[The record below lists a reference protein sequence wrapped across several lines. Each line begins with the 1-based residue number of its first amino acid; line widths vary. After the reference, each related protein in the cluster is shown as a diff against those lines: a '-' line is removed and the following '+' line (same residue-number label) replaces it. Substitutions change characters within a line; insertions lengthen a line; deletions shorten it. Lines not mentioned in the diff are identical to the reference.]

1 MKREIKYLFILL
13 LVVISLTSCNNK
25 NNVSDKE
32 LVAKYG
38 SNQISTNDLY
48 KKLKEKNGLDTIL
61 NEVDKDILNKLY
73 KKNTAEDEYY
83 QKELNTLM
91 VTYQTRYSS
100 TYSTFDEFI
109 TKVLGLKNQ
118 TEVEEA
124 IRLNYKKR
132 QATQEYLKN
141 TITDKEINDEYQK
154 EKGEIKASH
163 ILIAPENSSD
173 AAKKKAKSFAQEL
186 IKRIEKGESFEKL
199 AKEYSKDSKEKG
211 GDLGFVN
218 LDSLTK
224 NFREA
229 LDKLKIKSE
238 KSKEAR
244 IIRNKI
250 LSYIKSLEL
259 YGTRVGEPI
268 VKHIEDDIWELRP
281 LNNRIFFFYF
291 KDNKFI
297 LLHYFVK
304 KTNKTPK
311 KEIEEAKN
319 RMNDF
324 IARSDKNV
332 K

>member
-83 QKELNTLM
+83 QKEVKTLM

-229 LDKLKIKSE
+229 LNKLKINEMTKEPVETEYGYHIILKTGE
-238 KSKEAR
+238 KKKASLKELR
-244 IIRNKI
+244 EKIVQKLVKNKI
-250 LSYIKSLEL
+250 EKNYSVTQAQALI
-259 YGTRVGEPI
+259 
-268 VKHIEDDIWELRP
+268 DLR
-281 LNNRIFFFYF
+281 
-291 KDNKFI
+291 KKNKFKLYDIDLEKQYTAYVNNI
-297 LLHYFVK
+297 L
-304 KTNKTPK
+304 N
-311 KEIEEAKN
+311 
-319 RMNDF
+319 
-324 IARSDKNV
+324 
-332 K
+332 

>member
-224 NFREA
+224 NFRES
-229 LDKLKIKSE
+229 LNKLKINEMTKEPVETEYGYHIILKTGE
-238 KSKEAR
+238 KKKASLKELR
-244 IIRNKI
+244 EKIIEKLVKNKI
-250 LSYIKSLEL
+250 EKDYSVIQAKALI
-259 YGTRVGEPI
+259 
-268 VKHIEDDIWELRP
+268 DLR
-281 LNNRIFFFYF
+281 
-291 KDNKFI
+291 KKNKFKLYDIDLEKQYTAYVNNI
-297 LLHYFVK
+297 L
-304 KTNKTPK
+304 N
-311 KEIEEAKN
+311 
-319 RMNDF
+319 
-324 IARSDKNV
+324 
-332 K
+332 

>member
-229 LDKLKIKSE
+229 LNKLKINEMTKEPVETEYGYHIILKTGE
-238 KSKEAR
+238 KKKASLKELR
-244 IIRNKI
+244 EKIVQNLVKNKI
-250 LSYIKSLEL
+250 EKNYSVTQAQALI
-259 YGTRVGEPI
+259 
-268 VKHIEDDIWELRP
+268 DLR
-281 LNNRIFFFYF
+281 
-291 KDNKFI
+291 KKNKFKLYDIDLEKQYTAYVNNI
-297 LLHYFVK
+297 L
-304 KTNKTPK
+304 N
-311 KEIEEAKN
+311 
-319 RMNDF
+319 
-324 IARSDKNV
+324 
-332 K
+332 

>member
-229 LDKLKIKSE
+229 LDKLKINEMTKEPVETEYGYHIILKTGE
-238 KSKEAR
+238 KKKASLKELR
-244 IIRNKI
+244 EKIVQKLVKNKI
-250 LSYIKSLEL
+250 EKNYSVTQAQALI
-259 YGTRVGEPI
+259 
-268 VKHIEDDIWELRP
+268 DLR
-281 LNNRIFFFYF
+281 
-291 KDNKFI
+291 KKNKFKLYDIDLEKQYTAYVNNI
-297 LLHYFVK
+297 L
-304 KTNKTPK
+304 N
-311 KEIEEAKN
+311 
-319 RMNDF
+319 
-324 IARSDKNV
+324 
-332 K
+332 

>member
-141 TITDKEINDEYQK
+141 AITDKEINDEYQK

-199 AKEYSKDSKEKG
+199 AKEYSKEKG

-229 LDKLKIKSE
+229 LDKLKINEMTKEPVETEYGYHIILKTGE
-238 KSKEAR
+238 KKKASLKELR
-244 IIRNKI
+244 EKIIEKLVKNKI
-250 LSYIKSLEL
+250 EKNYSVTQAQALI
-259 YGTRVGEPI
+259 
-268 VKHIEDDIWELRP
+268 DLR
-281 LNNRIFFFYF
+281 
-291 KDNKFI
+291 KKNKFKLYDIDLEKQYTAYVNNI
-297 LLHYFVK
+297 L
-304 KTNKTPK
+304 N
-311 KEIEEAKN
+311 
-319 RMNDF
+319 
-324 IARSDKNV
+324 
-332 K
+332 

>member
-141 TITDKEINDEYQK
+141 TITYKEINDEYQK

-229 LDKLKIKSE
+229 LDKLKINEMTKEPVETEYGYHIILKTGE
-238 KSKEAR
+238 KKKASLKELR
-244 IIRNKI
+244 EKIVQKLVKNKI
-250 LSYIKSLEL
+250 EKNYSVTQAQALI
-259 YGTRVGEPI
+259 
-268 VKHIEDDIWELRP
+268 DLR
-281 LNNRIFFFYF
+281 
-291 KDNKFI
+291 KKNKFKLYDIDLEKQYTAYVNNI
-297 LLHYFVK
+297 L
-304 KTNKTPK
+304 N
-311 KEIEEAKN
+311 
-319 RMNDF
+319 
-324 IARSDKNV
+324 
-332 K
+332 

>member
-173 AAKKKAKSFAQEL
+173 AAKKKAKNFAQEL

-229 LDKLKIKSE
+229 LDKLKINEMTKEPVETEYGYHIILKTGE
-238 KSKEAR
+238 KKKA
-244 IIRNKI
+244 
-250 LSYIKSLEL
+250 SL
-259 YGTRVGEPI
+259 
-268 VKHIEDDIWELRP
+268 KELREN
-281 LNNRIFFFYF
+281 LAREGKDMSVVLDTYKKGIRIGR
-291 KDNKFI
+291 N
-297 LLHYFVK
+297 
-304 KTNKTPK
+304 
-311 KEIEEAKN
+311 EG
-319 RMNDF
+319 
-324 IARSDKNV
+324 RSLSRRSGQSDEF
-332 K
+332 

>member
-229 LDKLKIKSE
+229 LNKLKINEMTKEPVETEYGYHIILKTGE
-238 KSKEAR
+238 KKKASLKELR
-244 IIRNKI
+244 EKIVQNLVKNKI
-250 LSYIKSLEL
+250 EKDYSVIQAKALI
-259 YGTRVGEPI
+259 
-268 VKHIEDDIWELRP
+268 DLR
-281 LNNRIFFFYF
+281 
-291 KDNKFI
+291 KKNKFKLYDIDLEKQYTAYVNNI
-297 LLHYFVK
+297 L
-304 KTNKTPK
+304 N
-311 KEIEEAKN
+311 
-319 RMNDF
+319 
-324 IARSDKNV
+324 
-332 K
+332 

>member
-186 IKRIEKGESFEKL
+186 IMRIEKGESFEKL

-229 LDKLKIKSE
+229 LNKLKINEMTKEPVETEYGYHIILKTGE
-238 KSKEAR
+238 KKKASLKELR
-244 IIRNKI
+244 EKIIQKLVKNKI
-250 LSYIKSLEL
+250 EKNYSVTQAQALI
-259 YGTRVGEPI
+259 
-268 VKHIEDDIWELRP
+268 DLR
-281 LNNRIFFFYF
+281 
-291 KDNKFI
+291 KKNKFKLYDIDLEKQYTAYVNNI
-297 LLHYFVK
+297 L
-304 KTNKTPK
+304 N
-311 KEIEEAKN
+311 
-319 RMNDF
+319 
-324 IARSDKNV
+324 
-332 K
+332 

>member
-229 LDKLKIKSE
+229 LDKLKINEMTKEPVETEYGYHIILKTGE
-238 KSKEAR
+238 KKKASLKELR
-244 IIRNKI
+244 EKIVQKLVKNKI
-250 LSYIKSLEL
+250 EKNYSVTQAQALI
-259 YGTRVGEPI
+259 
-268 VKHIEDDIWELRP
+268 DLR
-281 LNNRIFFFYF
+281 
-291 KDNKFI
+291 KKNKFK
-297 LLHYFVK
+297 LHYV
-304 KTNKTPK
+304 
-311 KEIEEAKN
+311 
-319 RMNDF
+319 
-324 IARSDKNV
+324 V
-332 K
+332 

>member
-229 LDKLKIKSE
+229 LNKLKINEMTKEPVETEYGYHIILKTGE
-238 KSKEAR
+238 KKKASLKELR
-244 IIRNKI
+244 EKIVQKLVKNKI
-250 LSYIKSLEL
+250 EKNYSVTQAQALIDLRKKNNFKLYDIDLEKQ
-259 YGTRVGEPI
+259 YTAYVNNI
-268 VKHIEDDIWELRP
+268 
-281 LNNRIFFFYF
+281 LN
-291 KDNKFI
+291 
-297 LLHYFVK
+297 
-304 KTNKTPK
+304 
-311 KEIEEAKN
+311 
-319 RMNDF
+319 
-324 IARSDKNV
+324 
-332 K
+332 

>member
-229 LDKLKIKSE
+229 LNKLKINEMTKEPVETEYGYHIILKTGE
-238 KSKEAR
+238 KKKASLKELR
-244 IIRNKI
+244 EKIVQKLVKNKI
-250 LSYIKSLEL
+250 EKNYSVTQAQALI
-259 YGTRVGEPI
+259 
-268 VKHIEDDIWELRP
+268 DLR
-281 LNNRIFFFYF
+281 
-291 KDNKFI
+291 KKNKFKLYDIDLEKQYTAYVNNI
-297 LLHYFVK
+297 L
-304 KTNKTPK
+304 N
-311 KEIEEAKN
+311 
-319 RMNDF
+319 
-324 IARSDKNV
+324 
-332 K
+332 

>member
-13 LVVISLTSCNNK
+13 LIVISLTSCNNK

-229 LDKLKIKSE
+229 LDKLKINEMTKEPVETEYGYHIILKTGE
-238 KSKEAR
+238 KKKASLKELR
-244 IIRNKI
+244 EKIIEKLVKNKI
-250 LSYIKSLEL
+250 EKDYSVIQAKALI
-259 YGTRVGEPI
+259 
-268 VKHIEDDIWELRP
+268 DLR
-281 LNNRIFFFYF
+281 
-291 KDNKFI
+291 KKNKFKLYDIDLEKQSTAYVNNI
-297 LLHYFVK
+297 L
-304 KTNKTPK
+304 N
-311 KEIEEAKN
+311 
-319 RMNDF
+319 
-324 IARSDKNV
+324 
-332 K
+332 

>member
-25 NNVSDKE
+25 NNISDKE

-229 LDKLKIKSE
+229 LNKLKINEMTKEPVETEYGYHIILKTGE
-238 KSKEAR
+238 KKKASLKELR
-244 IIRNKI
+244 EKIVQKLVKNKI
-250 LSYIKSLEL
+250 EMNYSVTQAQALI
-259 YGTRVGEPI
+259 
-268 VKHIEDDIWELRP
+268 DLR
-281 LNNRIFFFYF
+281 
-291 KDNKFI
+291 KKNKFKLYDIDLEKQYTAYVNNI
-297 LLHYFVK
+297 L
-304 KTNKTPK
+304 N
-311 KEIEEAKN
+311 
-319 RMNDF
+319 
-324 IARSDKNV
+324 
-332 K
+332 

>member
-199 AKEYSKDSKEKG
+199 FKRKRWR
-211 GDLGFVN
+211 
-218 LDSLTK
+218 
-224 NFREA
+224 FR
-229 LDKLKIKSE
+229 
-238 KSKEAR
+238 
-244 IIRNKI
+244 
-250 LSYIKSLEL
+250 
-259 YGTRVGEPI
+259 
-268 VKHIEDDIWELRP
+268 
-281 LNNRIFFFYF
+281 FC
-291 KDNKFI
+291 
-297 LLHYFVK
+297 
-304 KTNKTPK
+304 
-311 KEIEEAKN
+311 
-319 RMNDF
+319 
-324 IARSDKNV
+324 
-332 K
+332 

>member
-186 IKRIEKGESFEKL
+186 IMRIEKGESFEKL

-229 LDKLKIKSE
+229 LNKLKINEMTKEPVETEYGYHIILKTGE
-238 KSKEAR
+238 KKKASLKELR
-244 IIRNKI
+244 EKIVQNLVKNKI
-250 LSYIKSLEL
+250 EKDYSVIQAKALI
-259 YGTRVGEPI
+259 
-268 VKHIEDDIWELRP
+268 DLR
-281 LNNRIFFFYF
+281 
-291 KDNKFI
+291 KKNKFKLYDIDLEKQYTAYVNNI
-297 LLHYFVK
+297 L
-304 KTNKTPK
+304 N
-311 KEIEEAKN
+311 
-319 RMNDF
+319 
-324 IARSDKNV
+324 
-332 K
+332 

>member
-1 MKREIKYLFILL
+1 MKKELKYLFVLL
-13 LVVISLTSCNNK
+13 LVVISLTSCTNK
-25 NNVSDKE
+25 NDVSDKE
-32 LVAKYG
+32 LVVKYG
-38 SNQISTNDLY
+38 KNQISTKDLY

-73 KKNTAEDEYY
+73 KRDSKEDDYY

-229 LDKLKIKSE
+229 LNKLKINEMTKEPVETEYGYHIILKTGE
-238 KSKEAR
+238 KKKASLKELR
-244 IIRNKI
+244 EKIVQNLVKNKI
-250 LSYIKSLEL
+250 EKNYSVTQAQALI
-259 YGTRVGEPI
+259 
-268 VKHIEDDIWELRP
+268 DLR
-281 LNNRIFFFYF
+281 
-291 KDNKFI
+291 KKNKFKLYDIDLEKQYTAYVNNI
-297 LLHYFVK
+297 L
-304 KTNKTPK
+304 N
-311 KEIEEAKN
+311 
-319 RMNDF
+319 
-324 IARSDKNV
+324 
-332 K
+332 

>member
-229 LDKLKIKSE
+229 LNKLKINEMTKEPVETEYGYHIILKTGE
-238 KSKEAR
+238 KKKASLKELR
-244 IIRNKI
+244 EKIIEKLVKNKI
-250 LSYIKSLEL
+250 EKDYSVIQAKALI
-259 YGTRVGEPI
+259 
-268 VKHIEDDIWELRP
+268 DLR
-281 LNNRIFFFYF
+281 
-291 KDNKFI
+291 KKNKFKLYDIDLEKQYTAYVNNI
-297 LLHYFVK
+297 L
-304 KTNKTPK
+304 N
-311 KEIEEAKN
+311 
-319 RMNDF
+319 
-324 IARSDKNV
+324 
-332 K
+332 

>member
-1 MKREIKYLFILL
+1 MKREIKYLFVLL

-229 LDKLKIKSE
+229 LDKLKINEMTKEPVETEYGYHIILKTGE
-238 KSKEAR
+238 KKKASLKELR
-244 IIRNKI
+244 EKIIQKLVKNKI
-250 LSYIKSLEL
+250 EKNYSVTQAQALI
-259 YGTRVGEPI
+259 
-268 VKHIEDDIWELRP
+268 DLR
-281 LNNRIFFFYF
+281 
-291 KDNKFI
+291 KKNKFNLYDIDLEKQYTAYVNNI
-297 LLHYFVK
+297 L
-304 KTNKTPK
+304 N
-311 KEIEEAKN
+311 
-319 RMNDF
+319 
-324 IARSDKNV
+324 
-332 K
+332 

>member
-1 MKREIKYLFILL
+1 
-13 LVVISLTSCNNK
+13 
-25 NNVSDKE
+25 
-32 LVAKYG
+32 
-38 SNQISTNDLY
+38 
-48 KKLKEKNGLDTIL
+48 
-61 NEVDKDILNKLY
+61 
-73 KKNTAEDEYY
+73 
-83 QKELNTLM
+83 M

-224 NFREA
+224 NFRES
-229 LDKLKIKSE
+229 LNKLKINEMTKEPVETEYGYHIILKTGE
-238 KSKEAR
+238 KKKASLKELR
-244 IIRNKI
+244 EKIIEKLVKNKI
-250 LSYIKSLEL
+250 EKDYSVIQAKALI
-259 YGTRVGEPI
+259 
-268 VKHIEDDIWELRP
+268 DLR
-281 LNNRIFFFYF
+281 
-291 KDNKFI
+291 KKNKFKLYDIDLEKQYTAYVNNI
-297 LLHYFVK
+297 L
-304 KTNKTPK
+304 N
-311 KEIEEAKN
+311 
-319 RMNDF
+319 
-324 IARSDKNV
+324 
-332 K
+332 

>member
-48 KKLKEKNGLDTIL
+48 KKIKEKNGLDTIL

-229 LDKLKIKSE
+229 LNKLKINEMTKEPVETEYGYHIILKTGE
-238 KSKEAR
+238 KKKASLKELR
-244 IIRNKI
+244 EKIVQNLVKNKI
-250 LSYIKSLEL
+250 EKNYSVTQAQALI
-259 YGTRVGEPI
+259 
-268 VKHIEDDIWELRP
+268 DLR
-281 LNNRIFFFYF
+281 
-291 KDNKFI
+291 KKNKFKLYDIDLEKQYTAYVNNI
-297 LLHYFVK
+297 L
-304 KTNKTPK
+304 N
-311 KEIEEAKN
+311 
-319 RMNDF
+319 
-324 IARSDKNV
+324 
-332 K
+332 

>member
-1 MKREIKYLFILL
+1 MKRKIKYLFILL

-229 LDKLKIKSE
+229 LNKLKINEMTKEPVETEYGYHIILKELRE
-238 KSKEAR
+238 K
-244 IIRNKI
+244 IIQKLVKNKI
-250 LSYIKSLEL
+250 EKNYSVTQAQALI
-259 YGTRVGEPI
+259 
-268 VKHIEDDIWELRP
+268 DLR
-281 LNNRIFFFYF
+281 
-291 KDNKFI
+291 KKNKFKLYDIDLEKQYTAYVNNI
-297 LLHYFVK
+297 L
-304 KTNKTPK
+304 N
-311 KEIEEAKN
+311 
-319 RMNDF
+319 
-324 IARSDKNV
+324 
-332 K
+332 

>member
-118 TEVEEA
+118 TEVDEA

-229 LDKLKIKSE
+229 LDKLKINEMTKEPVETEYGYHIILKTGE
-238 KSKEAR
+238 KKKASLKELR
-244 IIRNKI
+244 EKIVQKLVKNKI
-250 LSYIKSLEL
+250 EKNYSVTQAQALI
-259 YGTRVGEPI
+259 
-268 VKHIEDDIWELRP
+268 DLR
-281 LNNRIFFFYF
+281 
-291 KDNKFI
+291 KKNKFKLYDIDLEKQYTAYVNNI
-297 LLHYFVK
+297 L
-304 KTNKTPK
+304 N
-311 KEIEEAKN
+311 
-319 RMNDF
+319 
-324 IARSDKNV
+324 
-332 K
+332 

>member
-1 MKREIKYLFILL
+1 MKREMKYLFILL

-229 LDKLKIKSE
+229 LNKLKINEMTKEPVETEYGYHIILKTGE
-238 KSKEAR
+238 KKKASLKELR
-244 IIRNKI
+244 EKIIQKLVKNKI
-250 LSYIKSLEL
+250 EKNYSVTQAQALI
-259 YGTRVGEPI
+259 
-268 VKHIEDDIWELRP
+268 DLR
-281 LNNRIFFFYF
+281 
-291 KDNKFI
+291 KKNKFKLYDIDLEKQYTAYVNNI
-297 LLHYFVK
+297 L
-304 KTNKTPK
+304 N
-311 KEIEEAKN
+311 
-319 RMNDF
+319 
-324 IARSDKNV
+324 
-332 K
+332 

>member
-73 KKNTAEDEYY
+73 KKNTTEDEYY

-229 LDKLKIKSE
+229 LDKLKINEMTKEPVETEYGYHIILKTGE
-238 KSKEAR
+238 KKKASLKELR
-244 IIRNKI
+244 EKIVQKLVKNKI
-250 LSYIKSLEL
+250 EKNYSVTQAQALI
-259 YGTRVGEPI
+259 
-268 VKHIEDDIWELRP
+268 DLR
-281 LNNRIFFFYF
+281 
-291 KDNKFI
+291 KKNKFKLYDIDLEKQYTAYVNNI
-297 LLHYFVK
+297 L
-304 KTNKTPK
+304 N
-311 KEIEEAKN
+311 
-319 RMNDF
+319 
-324 IARSDKNV
+324 
-332 K
+332 

>member
-132 QATQEYLKN
+132 QSTQEYLKN

-229 LDKLKIKSE
+229 LNKLKINEMTKEPVETEYGYHIILKTGE
-238 KSKEAR
+238 KKKASLKELR
-244 IIRNKI
+244 EKIIQKLVKNKI
-250 LSYIKSLEL
+250 EKNYSVTQAQALI
-259 YGTRVGEPI
+259 
-268 VKHIEDDIWELRP
+268 DLR
-281 LNNRIFFFYF
+281 
-291 KDNKFI
+291 KKNKFKLYDIDLEKQYTAYVNNI
-297 LLHYFVK
+297 L
-304 KTNKTPK
+304 N
-311 KEIEEAKN
+311 
-319 RMNDF
+319 
-324 IARSDKNV
+324 
-332 K
+332 

>member
-229 LDKLKIKSE
+229 LDKLKINEMTKEPVETEYGYHIILKTGE
-238 KSKEAR
+238 KKKASLKELR
-244 IIRNKI
+244 EKIIEKLVKNKI
-250 LSYIKSLEL
+250 EKNYSVTQAQALI
-259 YGTRVGEPI
+259 
-268 VKHIEDDIWELRP
+268 DLR
-281 LNNRIFFFYF
+281 
-291 KDNKFI
+291 KKNKFKLYDIDLEKQYTAYVNNI
-297 LLHYFVK
+297 L
-304 KTNKTPK
+304 N
-311 KEIEEAKN
+311 
-319 RMNDF
+319 
-324 IARSDKNV
+324 
-332 K
+332 

>member
-1 MKREIKYLFILL
+1 MKRKIKYLFILL

-229 LDKLKIKSE
+229 LNKLKINEMTKEPVETEYGYHIILKTGE
-238 KSKEAR
+238 KKKASLKELR
-244 IIRNKI
+244 EKIIQKLVKNKI
-250 LSYIKSLEL
+250 EKNYSVTQAQALI
-259 YGTRVGEPI
+259 
-268 VKHIEDDIWELRP
+268 DLR
-281 LNNRIFFFYF
+281 
-291 KDNKFI
+291 KKNKFKLYDIDLEKQYTAYVNNI
-297 LLHYFVK
+297 L
-304 KTNKTPK
+304 N
-311 KEIEEAKN
+311 
-319 RMNDF
+319 
-324 IARSDKNV
+324 
-332 K
+332 

>member
-91 VTYQTRYSS
+91 LTYQTRYSS

-229 LDKLKIKSE
+229 LNKLKINEMTKEPVETEYGYHIILKTGE
-238 KSKEAR
+238 KKKASLKELR
-244 IIRNKI
+244 EKIIQKLVKNKI
-250 LSYIKSLEL
+250 EKNYSVTQAQALI
-259 YGTRVGEPI
+259 
-268 VKHIEDDIWELRP
+268 DLR
-281 LNNRIFFFYF
+281 
-291 KDNKFI
+291 KKNKFKLYDIDLEKQYTAYVNNI
-297 LLHYFVK
+297 L
-304 KTNKTPK
+304 N
-311 KEIEEAKN
+311 
-319 RMNDF
+319 
-324 IARSDKNV
+324 
-332 K
+332 

>member
-118 TEVEEA
+118 TEVEKA

-229 LDKLKIKSE
+229 LDKLKINEMTKEPVETEYGYHIILKTGE
-238 KSKEAR
+238 KKKASLKELR
-244 IIRNKI
+244 EKIVQKLVKNKI
-250 LSYIKSLEL
+250 EKNYSVTQAQALI
-259 YGTRVGEPI
+259 
-268 VKHIEDDIWELRP
+268 DLR
-281 LNNRIFFFYF
+281 
-291 KDNKFI
+291 KKNKFKLYDIDLEKQYTAYVNNI
-297 LLHYFVK
+297 L
-304 KTNKTPK
+304 N
-311 KEIEEAKN
+311 
-319 RMNDF
+319 
-324 IARSDKNV
+324 
-332 K
+332 

>member
-229 LDKLKIKSE
+229 LNKLKINEMTKEPVETEYGYHIILKTGE
-238 KSKEAR
+238 KKKASLKELR
-244 IIRNKI
+244 EKIIQKLVKNKI
-250 LSYIKSLEL
+250 EKNYSVTQAQALIY
-259 YGTRVGEPI
+259 
-268 VKHIEDDIWELRP
+268 LR
-281 LNNRIFFFYF
+281 
-291 KDNKFI
+291 KKNKFKLYDIDLEKQYTAYVNNI
-297 LLHYFVK
+297 L
-304 KTNKTPK
+304 N
-311 KEIEEAKN
+311 
-319 RMNDF
+319 
-324 IARSDKNV
+324 
-332 K
+332 

>member
-229 LDKLKIKSE
+229 LDKLKINEMTKEPVETEYGYHIILKTAE
-238 KSKEAR
+238 KKKASLKELR
-244 IIRNKI
+244 EKIVQKLVKNKI
-250 LSYIKSLEL
+250 EKNYSVTQAQALI
-259 YGTRVGEPI
+259 
-268 VKHIEDDIWELRP
+268 DLR
-281 LNNRIFFFYF
+281 
-291 KDNKFI
+291 KKNKFKLYDIDLEKQYTAYVNNI
-297 LLHYFVK
+297 L
-304 KTNKTPK
+304 N
-311 KEIEEAKN
+311 
-319 RMNDF
+319 
-324 IARSDKNV
+324 
-332 K
+332 